1 MIFSGRRRQ
10 PEDPQQPNDHDPLLR
25 HAQNVEAILQ
35 QIGVT
40 PTQAR
45 LQTEQGYGWHF
56 RRGSAVIEIYVSEQD
71 GRGYL
76 QVLAPILH
84 LPSAGLMPLYRR
96 MLELNLQLT
105 NASLGVY
112 YDVVY
117 VFNERPLIGLD
128 PEETNNIITLV
139 AGYADDLDNALVNEF
154 GGRLFSQVTG

>member
-1 MIFSGRRRQ
+1 MIFNPRKRQ
-10 PEDPQQPNDHDPLLR
+10 PDSPQPDNPLI
-25 HAQNVEAILQ
+25 QQVQSVEKILQ
-35 QIGVT
+35 QIGVS
-40 PTQAR
+40 PAQAR
-45 LQTEQGYGWHF
+45 LKLEQGYGWHF
-56 RRGSAVIEIYVSEQD
+56 RRGSAVIEIYITEQG

-76 QVLAPILH
+76 QVLSPIMH

-117 VFNERPLIGLD
+117 VFNERPLVGLD

-139 AGYADDLDNALVNEF
+139 AGYADDLDNQLVNEF
-154 GGRLFSQVTG
+154 GGRLYSQV